1 MTKESVVKSQNGT
14 SNVIG
19 FVNSRK
25 HGIPDSSS
33 LAPANMNDITEVG
46 LNREELAMYFKYGM
60 DQVSD
65 QIAAIQKRNNE
76 MVLAINTLGSTMT
89 KVAESLIAM
98 NNNVLNFQGD
108 YNASKNNLL
117 ESTKDIAMLTKA
129 LGRAM
134 VKVNEDANESSGV
147 TQNLLRQLI
156 ESNSNSYSVS
166 QGLLKQLIE
175 TNSNSNSASQD
186 LLNRLIETHNVSVTP
201 QNPLKDNDAFSN
213 TSDFEWLQKAWKSA
227 EIIGRKAGKS
237 KTKVLM
243 DVYRM
248 FRKDGIAIDDY
259 MAKYRSIHPTNA
271 SYIGMIASNPGL
283 RYDFQEYIK
292 KLYAVYY
299 PEKIVNTSN
308 SDINASS
315 NRRTGGNRHIM
326 YHTTPDNIIA
336 GVEKYRK
343 KHSFKSNAAALRSL
357 SRKMSKV
364 GNVNMAQLRKDKA
377 LEVHYC
383 YVSFG
388 YLVNSDPSLR
398 ALFDKVVNEY

>member
-89 KVAESLIAM
+89 KVAESLTAM

-134 VKVNEDANESSGV
+134 VKVNEDANKSSEK
-147 TQNLLRQLI
+147 TQDLLSRLI
-156 ESNSNSYSVS
+156 AMNNDSNSV
-166 QGLLKQLIE
+166 
-175 TNSNSNSASQD
+175 SQD